1 MIKVTRKDY
10 TLTVDGH
17 AGYAEPGKDIVCASA
32 SMLFFTLLR
41 ELQRRDIEVT
51 AKTDEVREITATV
64 NPAFSFDA
72 DIVYETICTGFM
84 TLAEE
89 YPDHVSFED
98 IS

>member
-1 MIKVTRKDY
+1 MIRIYRDGYKLDIE
-10 TLTVDGH
+10 GH
-17 AGYAEPGKDIVCASA
+17 AGYGAYGSDIVCAAA
-32 SMLFFTLLR
+32 SILFFTLLR

-64 NPAFSFDA
+64 NPAFSFDT

-84 TLAEE
+84 MLSEE
-89 YPDHVSFED
+89 YPEHVSFED